1 MRLTFSG
8 NSSVGRARPCQG
20 RGREFESRFPLHIQ
34 LCCSSSTAAPFEAGW
49 QSGHA
54 ADCKSVNAGSIPTSA
69 SSIKAPQTLRLRGFL
84 LSGFLRTVSAAFSKM
99 PRCESAPPLVRGDFV
114 HSGNLLSVPYHFVV
128 FVLHDGVLRSSIQQS

>member
-1 MRLTFSG
+1 
-8 NSSVGRARPCQG
+8 
-20 RGREFESRFPLHIQ
+20 LHIQ

-69 SSIKAPQTLRLRGFL
+69 SSIKAPQTLRLRGYL

-99 PRCESAPPLVRGDFV
+99 PRCEPAPPLDRGDLV
-114 HSGNLLSVPYHFVV
+114 HAGTRLAVPNHVV
-128 FVLHDGVLRSSIQQS
+128 VGGLHDGVHRSWSQQSPASIARTAD